1 MKFVAHALITVALLF
16 SAQVA
21 EAKPKAKPAPETKAA
36 FTCAIVKLDILTEIQ
51 RGGFEKFN
59 ALLRLHCTNTGK
71 TQAMIDLAHV
81 FLEDEEYETDPSTDI
96 DIFNQFYGDDSS
108 VEFGRRT
115 FKVAAGK
122 SSDFVLYFEDVRSAW
137 GVGLVLDID
146 GAKHPLP
153 VLPH

>member
-1 MKFVAHALITVALLF
+1 MKLVVHALVAVALLF
-16 SAQVA
+16 CAQIA
-21 EAKPKAKPAPETKAA
+21 EAKPKAKPAPKAKAA

-59 ALLRLHCTNTGK
+59 ALVRLKCTNTGK
-71 TQAMIDLAHV
+71 TAAVIDIAHV
-81 FLEDEEYETDPSTDI
+81 FLEDEEYETDPSSDI
-96 DIFNQFYGDDSS
+96 DIFNQFYGNDPSID
-108 VEFGRRT
+108 FGRRT
-115 FKVAAGK
+115 VKTAAGK

-146 GAKHPLP
+146 GVKYPLP